1 MYSKIQELL
10 NLEQD
15 RQNNCYELIAS
26 QNFVSPAVAKLCG
39 SVFTNNALEG
49 LPGRRY
55 YNGASNADSIEQ
67 IAIDSAKELFN
78 CTYAN
83 VQPHCGT
90 TANFAVYQALLSDR
104 DTILGMDMQS
114 GGHLSHGAPR
124 TQAYKRYNICTYGVD
139 NKGYLDY
146 DNIETI
152 AKVHRPQIII
162 AGGSSYPR
170 KIDWKRFRQIAD
182 SVDAVLVA
190 DICHYAGLIVGG
202 VYPSPFPHAH
212 IVTATTNKTLRGP
225 RGAIILWN
233 DGDYTAKINNA
244 VYPGQQGSPMMNVIA
259 AKAQCFLEALEPSFS
274 DYAKAVV
281 DNSQIMCKVFS
292 EHGLHVQTEGTDSHI
307 ILLNFS
313 QYKYSG
319 KQAADELELHS
330 IIVNKNPVPNEPRS
344 LRECSGIRIGTA
356 AETTKGTAD
365 FSGLARSI
373 CRILD
378 GLQ

>member
-1 MYSKIQELL
+1 MYSKIKDLLDQET
-10 NLEQD
+10 Q
-15 RQNNCYELIAS
+15 RQSACYELIAS
-26 QNFVSPAVAKLCG
+26 QNFVSQAVSDLCG

-49 LPGRRY
+49 LPGHRY
-55 YNGASNADSIEQ
+55 YNGCSNADAVEQ
-67 IAIDSAKELFN
+67 IGIKSAIDLFG
-78 CTYAN
+78 CSYAN
-83 VQPHCGT
+83 IQPHCGT
-90 TANFAVYQALLSDR
+90 TANFAVYHALLEEGDS
-104 DTILGMDMQS
+104 ILGMDMQS

-124 TQAYKRYNICTYGVD
+124 TQAYNRYKICTYGVD

-146 DNIETI
+146 DSIETI
-152 AKVHRPQIII
+152 AKDHRPRIII

-170 KIDWKRFRQIAD
+170 RIDWKRFRQIAD
-182 SVDAVLVA
+182 SVDALLVA

-233 DGDYTAKINNA
+233 DSNYTAKINNA
-244 VYPGQQGSPMMNVIA
+244 VYPGQQGSPMMNIIA
-259 AKAQCFLEALEPSFS
+259 AKAQCFLEALDPSFS
-274 DYAKAVV
+274 DYANAVL
-281 DNSQIMCKVFS
+281 DNAQTMCKIFS
-292 EHGLHVQTEGTDSHI
+292 KHGLSVQTEGTDSHI

-319 KQAADELELHS
+319 KRAADELELHG
-330 IIVNKNPVPNEPRS
+330 IIVNKNPVPNDPRS

-373 CRILD
+373 CGILD